1 MSRFSVFIIL
11 LCIGEL
17 TPGAVVINEIHLNP
31 DVKIEQVEFIEL
43 HNTGE
48 QPVDLSGWKLENAVQ
63 FTFPVGSSIPAR
75 GFTVVAHQPDQFKA
89 KFGGQALRPWIG
101 KLHNDGASN
110 CARRMGNWSTVSATG
125 LVSRGRSSATRP
137 AIRSN

>member
-43 HNTGE
+43 HN
-48 QPVDLSGWKLENAVQ
+48 LSL
-63 FTFPVGSSIPAR
+63 I
-75 GFTVVAHQPDQFKA
+75 H
-89 KFGGQALRPWIG
+89 I
-101 KLHNDGASN
+101 
-110 CARRMGNWSTVSATG
+110 
-125 LVSRGRSSATRP
+125 
-137 AIRSN
+137 

>member
-48 QPVDLSGWKLENAVQ
+48 QPVDLGGWTLENACLLY
-63 FTFPVGSSIPAR
+63 TSDA
-75 GFTVVAHQPDQFKA
+75 ADE
-89 KFGGQALRPWIG
+89 
-101 KLHNDGASN
+101 
-110 CARRMGNWSTVSATG
+110 
-125 LVSRGRSSATRP
+125 
-137 AIRSN
+137 